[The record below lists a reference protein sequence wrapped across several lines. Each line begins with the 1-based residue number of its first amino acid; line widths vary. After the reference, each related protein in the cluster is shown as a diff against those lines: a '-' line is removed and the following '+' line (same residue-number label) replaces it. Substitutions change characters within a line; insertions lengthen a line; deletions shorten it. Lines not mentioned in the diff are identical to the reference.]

1 MTRAPDVGN
10 PEAGFTLTEVL
21 AALIILGVAITAI
34 LAAMGTSI
42 ITADTHRKLVSDDAI
57 LRSYAEQLQSAP
69 FVECATLAQ
78 YPPFSDPP
86 PQNWANYQATITAVD
101 SWNTSASPA
110 NGVTFGGAACTP
122 NTAGAGLQ
130 RIQLQAASSSGRG
143 GQQTLTILKR
153 RSG

>member
-1 MTRAPDVGN
+1 VIREPDVQNAEG
-10 PEAGFTLTEVL
+10 GFTLTEVL

-69 FVECATLAQ
+69 FVECATPAQ
-78 YPPFSDPP
+78 YPTFSDPP
-86 PQNWANYQATITAVD
+86 PQSWANYQATITAVD

-110 NGVTFGGAACTP
+110 NGVTFGGTCT
-122 NTAGAGLQ
+122 NGTAGAGLQ
-130 RIQLQAASSSGRG
+130 RIQLQAASTSGRG
-143 GQQTLTILKR
+143 GLQTLTILKR